1 MVGPKQLVAKKIG
14 NSDMIGAR
22 GVNLIECRILE
33 MGFLWYPSGG
43 VEAGID
49 GRLEIR
55 NEDSEVT
62 NLIISVQSKATDG
75 AFEGETEN
83 ELTFTCSE
91 RDLRYWL
98 KGNLPV
104 IIVYSRPRTDEAY
117 WLSVKD
123 YFSDP
128 IRRASR
134 KLRFVKARD
143 SFNLSAKDSLRKLAL
158 PNDGGLYLGA
168 TPKHETI
175 FTDLLPIAQFPER
188 YYHARTH
195 ISSRKQALD
204 FLFESTKGS
213 GREVWRGFIISNST
227 IYSFYDLSVS
237 RWREIAEQGTVE
249 SDLTFE
255 WSMTSDL
262 DRKRLFVELLN
273 VTLQDQL
280 REDDI
285 HFSNMDKFYFH
296 RASDDLS
303 DRSRRYRS
311 RRKNASREVFKRYQS
326 KLDPERASYF
336 RHVAFFGHFLEMDGN
351 WFLQIT
357 PTYRFTKDGYRDSR
371 FSAEALSGIKRLE
384 NNQAVHGQVV
394 MWAEFLQKETLFSQ
408 QNLIKFHPLMQFTAD
423 SGFDDADWVKREEKE
438 RQETLFAEDQ
448 EEQTELEL

>member
-1 MVGPKQLVAKKIG
+1 MAKSKQLAPKKIG

-22 GVNLIECRILE
+22 GVNLIERRILE
-33 MGFLWYPSGG
+33 IGFLWYPSDS

-55 NEDSEVT
+55 NEDAEVT
-62 NLIISVQSKATDG
+62 NCIVSVQSKATDG
-75 AFEGETEN
+75 AFEGETET

-104 IIVYSRPRTDEAY
+104 IVVYSRPRTDEAY

-128 IRRASR
+128 IRRAAR

-143 SFNLSAKDSLRKLAL
+143 SFDLSAKDALRKLAL

-168 TPKHETI
+168 TPKQEAI
-175 FTDLLPIAQFPER
+175 FTDLLPAAQFPER
-188 YYHARTH
+188 FYHAHTH
-195 ISSRKQALD
+195 FPSRKQALD

-213 GREVWRGFIISNST
+213 AKDVLRGFTINNST
-227 IYSFYDLSVS
+227 VYSFYDLSGS
-237 RWREIAEQGTVE
+237 QWKGIAEQGTVE

-255 WSMTSDL
+255 WSMTSDT

-311 RRKNASREVFKRYQS
+311 RRKNASRGVFKRYLS
-326 KLDPERASYF
+326 KLDPERTSYF
-336 RHVAFFGHFLEMDGN
+336 RHVAFFGHFLEMDSN

-357 PTYRFTKDGYRDSR
+357 PTYRFTKDG
-371 FSAEALSGIKRLE
+371 
-384 NNQAVHGQVV
+384 
-394 MWAEFLQKETLFSQ
+394 
-408 QNLIKFHPLMQFTAD
+408 
-423 SGFDDADWVKREEKE
+423 
-438 RQETLFAEDQ
+438 
-448 EEQTELEL
+448 

>member
-1 MVGPKQLVAKKIG
+1 MAKSKQVAPKKIG

-22 GVNLIECRILE
+22 GVNLIERRILE
-33 MGFLWYPSGG
+33 MGFLWYPSGS

-55 NEDSEVT
+55 NEDAEVT
-62 NLIISVQSKATDG
+62 NCIVSVQSKATDG
-75 AFEGETEN
+75 TFEGETET

-104 IIVYSRPRTDEAY
+104 ILVYSRPRTDEAY
-117 WLSVKD
+117 WLSLKD

-128 IRRASR
+128 IRRTSR
-134 KLRFVKARD
+134 KLRFIKSRD
-143 SFNLSAKDSLRKLAL
+143 SFNLLAKDALRRLAL
-158 PNDGGLYLGA
+158 PDDGGLYLGA
-168 TPKHETI
+168 TPKQETI
-175 FTDLLPIAQFPER
+175 FTDLLPVAQFPER
-188 YYHARTH
+188 FYYAHTTF
-195 ISSRKQALD
+195 SNRKQALD
-204 FLFESTKGS
+204 SLFAAAKPLKKD
-213 GREVWRGFIISNST
+213 VWRGFTINNKT
-227 IYSFYDLSVS
+227 IYSFYDLSS
-237 RWREIAEQGTVE
+237 SEWREVVEAGTVE
-249 SDLTFE
+249 SDHTFE
-255 WSMTSDL
+255 WSMTSDA

-311 RRKNASREVFKRYQS
+311 RRKNASREVFKRYLS
-326 KLDPERASYF
+326 KLDPERTTYF
-336 RHVAFFGHFLEMDGN
+336 RHAAFFGRFLEMDGN

-371 FSAEALSGIKRLE
+371 FSGDALSGIKRLE

-394 MWAEFLQKETLFSQ
+394 MWAEFLQRETLFSQ
-408 QNLIKFHPLMQFTAD
+408 HNLVKFHPLLQFTAD

-438 RQETLFAEDQ
+438 RQETVFAEDQ